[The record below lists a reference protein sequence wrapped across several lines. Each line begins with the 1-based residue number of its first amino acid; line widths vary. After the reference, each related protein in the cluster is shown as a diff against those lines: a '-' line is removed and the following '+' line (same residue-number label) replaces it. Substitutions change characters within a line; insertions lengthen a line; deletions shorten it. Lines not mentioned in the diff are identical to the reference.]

1 MLLPFLLKQHKTWKK
16 CHMRIFTVAQ
26 AEDNS
31 IQMKKDLKQFLYQLR
46 IEAEIDVIEMHDS
59 DVSAYTYERTL
70 IMEQRNEM
78 LQEMKVSKTA
88 RSKMDDSNGTTNI
101 EDSDN
106 KNRADE
112 VPRTEQA
119 NHSTGSANHLKP
131 EYKNADSL
139 NPENANVRRMHTA
152 VKLNEAIVSRSHDA
166 KLVILNLPGPP
177 KTLVE
182 DADYSYMEFL
192 EVLTEGLERVLMVRG
207 GGREVITIYS

>member
-78 LQEMKVSKTA
+78 LQEMKNTKSS
-88 RSKMDDSNGTTNI
+88 RSKMVST
-101 EDSDN
+101 
-106 KNRADE
+106 R
-112 VPRTEQA
+112 
-119 NHSTGSANHLKP
+119 HS
-131 EYKNADSL
+131 
-139 NPENANVRRMHTA
+139 R
-152 VKLNEAIVSRSHDA
+152 
-166 KLVILNLPGPP
+166 
-177 KTLVE
+177 
-182 DADYSYMEFL
+182 
-192 EVLTEGLERVLMVRG
+192 
-207 GGREVITIYS
+207 

>member
-1 MLLPFLLKQHKTWKK
+1 MLLPFLLKQHRTWKK
-16 CHMRIFTVAQ
+16 CRMRIFTVAQ

-78 LQEMKVSKTA
+78 LQEMKVSKSA
-88 RSKMDDSNGTTNI
+88 RSKMDDSGLLTVD
-101 EDSDN
+101 DSAG
-106 KNRADE
+106 KPRADE
-112 VPRTEQA
+112 VPRPEQ
-119 NHSTGSANHLKP
+119 NHSGAADSKKH
-131 EYKNADSL
+131 EYKNVDSL

-177 KTLVE
+177 KTMVE
-182 DADYSYMEFL
+182 DSDYSYMEFL
-192 EVLTEGLERVLMVRG
+192 EVLTEGLERVLMV

>member
-1 MLLPFLLKQHKTWKK
+1 
-16 CHMRIFTVAQ
+16 MRIFTVAQ

-78 LQEMKVSKTA
+78 LHEMKVSKSA
-88 RSKMDDSNGTTNI
+88 RSKMPGGVRRLSLNQNPI
-101 EDSDN
+101 SQMKAEDL
-106 KNRADE
+106 
-112 VPRTEQA
+112 PRSEP
-119 NHSTGSANHLKP
+119 NHSGSSNHLKP
-131 EYKNADSL
+131 EYKNVDSL

-182 DADYSYMEFL
+182 DSDYSYMEFL